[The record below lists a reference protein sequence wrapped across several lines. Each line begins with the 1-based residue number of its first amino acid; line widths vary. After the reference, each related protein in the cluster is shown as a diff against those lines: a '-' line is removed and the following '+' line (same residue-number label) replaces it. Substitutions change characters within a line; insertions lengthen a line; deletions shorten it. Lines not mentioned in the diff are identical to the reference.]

1 MSHASAPNSEPYEVR
16 SIEPSDAPEGM
27 DGPDWFR
34 YEIGQGDNTIK
45 GYRNGSKK
53 NVKDAVE
60 AIVVQLNER
69 RFGKRGRVQFI
80 PTPKKTKK
88 KKR

>member
-1 MSHASAPNSEPYEVR
+1 MSQASAPNSEPYAVL

-27 DGPDWFR
+27 DGSDWYR
-34 YEIGQGDNTIK
+34 YEIGQGDNTIE
-45 GYRNGSKK
+45 GYRNGNKK
-53 NVKDAVE
+53 SVKDAVE

-80 PTPKKTKK
+80 PTPKKTK
-88 KKR
+88 R

>member
-1 MSHASAPNSEPYEVR
+1 MTEVSAPNSEPYEVR

-27 DGPDWFR
+27 DGSDWFR
-34 YEIGQGDNTIK
+34 YEIGQGHNTIK
-45 GYRNGSKK
+45 GFRNGNKTS
-53 NVKDAVE
+53 VKEAVE

-80 PTPKKTKK
+80 PTPKKTSS
-88 KKR
+88 